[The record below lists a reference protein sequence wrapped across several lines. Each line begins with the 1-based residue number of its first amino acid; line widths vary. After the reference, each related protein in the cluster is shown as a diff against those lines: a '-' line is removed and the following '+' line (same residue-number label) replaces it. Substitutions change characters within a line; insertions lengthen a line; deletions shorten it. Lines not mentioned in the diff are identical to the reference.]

1 MLNPCSSPQST
12 VLSDCY
18 FFQSPPRFFSTK
30 IQALN
35 NNSPEAHRNENFRMG
50 GEQMQLPVSILF
62 ENPASCEKES
72 NFEISA
78 FYPAWYLFFFH
89 PINNLFRKQGDI
101 EWFKNQISKSL
112 FIWTNHIEYWDKL
125 DVAKY
130 FLKVVTEAQDYMT
143 LIFVWKFKKVA
154 VP

>member
-1 MLNPCSSPQST
+1 VRKNQILRYLRSIQHDIS
-12 VLSDCY
+12 
-18 FFQSPPRFFSTK
+18 FS
-30 IQALN
+30 
-35 NNSPEAHRNENFRMG
+35 
-50 GEQMQLPVSILF
+50 SIL
-62 ENPASCEKES
+62 
-72 NFEISA
+72 IIV
-78 FYPAWYLFFFH
+78 
-89 PINNLFRKQGDI
+89 INNLFRKQGDI

-130 FLKVVTEAQDYMT
+130 FLKGVVTEAQDYMT